1 MEVFIKDKIIIVIG
15 AGLIGRAFAQT
26 IIEAN
31 GICLIA
37 DKNFSAAQQIAIEV
51 NQTLHTENCHPYEVD
66 ITKEQSLED
75 LILDVK
81 SKFKNTHAL
90 VNCAYPK
97 NKNYGVNFEDVS
109 FEDFCE
115 NINMH
120 LGGYFLACKT
130 FAKFFQLQGHGNIIN
145 IASIYGFKTP
155 RFEIYKNSAFTMPV
169 EYALIKSGILQ
180 LNSYLAKYY
189 KGSNIR
195 FNAIS
200 PGGIKDNQPKEFIKN
215 YNQHGLNKG
224 MLDVEDLLG
233 CLIFLL
239 SDSSKYINGQNLIV
253 DDGWSL

>member
-1 MEVFIKDKIIIVIG
+1 MKVCIKDKIIIVIG
-15 AGLIGRAFAQT
+15 AGLIGKAFAQS
-26 IIEAN
+26 IIKAK
-31 GICLIA
+31 GVCLIA
-37 DKNFSAAQQIAIEV
+37 DQNFSAAQQIATDV
-51 NQTLHTENCHPYEVD
+51 NQTHGSENCHPYEVD
-66 ITKEQSLED
+66 ITKEESLED
-75 LILDVK
+75 LILEVK
-81 SKFKNTHAL
+81 SNFKVAHAL

-109 FEDFCE
+109 FKDFCE

-120 LGGYFLACKT
+120 LGGYFLACKI
-130 FAKFFQLQGHGNIIN
+130 FAKFFKLQGHGNIIN
-145 IASIYGFKTP
+145 IASIYGFKSP
-155 RFEIYKNSAFTMPV
+155 RFEIYKDADFTMPV

-195 FNAIS
+195 FNSIS
-200 PGGIKDNQPKEFIKN
+200 PGGIKDNQPKKFIES

-224 MLDVEDLLG
+224 MLDVDDLLG

-239 SDSSKYINGQNLIV
+239 SDSSKYMNGQNLIV